1 MAFTSGVLSFFA
13 VLHMVFLLSWVCYVL
28 FFLSLKA
35 KSIRQTLSL
44 GFTFGIALSIPSFY
58 WVIAGAG
65 KYTAAGGLYGLGA
78 FLLVSLIFCLYWSV
92 ISVSCT
98 FLQVS
103 LRSPKW
109 AILLNALLVSAL
121 WTLGEALLQNIFSGM
136 PWFAYSTGFGLLK
149 NLYAVQPASLG
160 GIPVISFVVVL
171 VNFLIS
177 EFIFNC
183 KWRNLSLPALI
194 IIAYLLLG
202 YFILARFDSLIK
214 SAPVKVAIL
223 AENFPPEMKW
233 DNHNGNMLVSRLFE
247 LEKEA
252 VQLKPQ
258 LALWSECT
266 VPWTY
271 RTDDDFVK
279 EVRRISAP
287 AGITH
292 VMGINTDYSETQVYN
307 STYCLLPDG
316 KVAGRYDKRFLLDFI
331 EKPFAGILIPFL
343 SGDGSSAK
351 QGSSAQ
357 PLNTPFG
364 KAGVMICNEAVLEK

>member
-1 MAFTSGVLSFFA
+1 MLQKIIKRPYLMAFTSGMLSFFA
-13 VLHMVFLLSWVCYVL
+13 VLQMVFLLSWVCYVL

-65 KYTAAGGLYGLGA
+65 KYTAAGGLYGLAA

-92 ISVSCT
+92 LSISFT

-121 WTLGEALLQNIFSGM
+121 WTLGEALLRNIFSGM
-136 PWFAYSTGFGLLK
+136 PWFAYNTGFGLLK

-160 GIPVISFVVVL
+160 GISVISFVVVL

-177 EFIFNC
+177 EFIFSC
-183 KWRNLSLPALI
+183 QWRNLSLPALI

-223 AENFPPEMKW
+223 A
-233 DNHNGNMLVSRLFE
+233 
-247 LEKEA
+247 
-252 VQLKPQ
+252 
-258 LALWSECT
+258 
-266 VPWTY
+266 
-271 RTDDDFVK
+271 
-279 EVRRISAP
+279 
-287 AGITH
+287 
-292 VMGINTDYSETQVYN
+292 
-307 STYCLLPDG
+307 
-316 KVAGRYDKRFLLDFI
+316 
-331 EKPFAGILIPFL
+331 
-343 SGDGSSAK
+343 
-351 QGSSAQ
+351 
-357 PLNTPFG
+357 
-364 KAGVMICNEAVLEK
+364 